1 MIRAPTTMRRRDFIA
16 ALGGAAALPFAA
28 RAQDKGPVIGFL
40 SALSEATVMR
50 HVMQFRRG
58 LGEAGFVPGQ
68 NATVE
73 FRWAEGRYD
82 RLPALAAELVRLP
95 VDVLVAQAP
104 PAALAAKAATST
116 IPIVFGVGVDPIEI
130 GLVASF
136 NRPGGNATGTTL
148 ITGPLGQKR
157 VEILRELAPRAKV
170 VATLVNPLSPD
181 GPPEMRDVQKAAE
194 ANGLQLR
201 IVHASTAAE
210 IDAAFTSLDGQRP
223 DALLVGSD
231 PLLVIQRQRVVDRVA
246 RAGLI
251 AVYPFREFTEVGG
264 LLSYGT
270 NVANTYRQIGIYA
283 GRILKGAKPADLP
296 VINPTVF
303 ELVINLK
310 AAREQ
315 GIDIPPVLH
324 ARSDEVIE

>member
-1 MIRAPTTMRRRDFIA
+1 MRRREFIA
-16 ALGGAAALPFAA
+16 LLGAGAAAWPLVA
-28 RAQDKGPVIGFL
+28 RAQQAMPTIGFL
-40 SALSEATVMR
+40 SALDEATVAR
-50 HVMQFRRG
+50 HLVQFRRG
-58 LGEAGFVPGQ
+58 LSEVGFVPGQ
-68 NATVE
+68 NVTVE
-73 FRWAEGRYD
+73 FRWARGQYD
-82 RLPALAAELVRLP
+82 RLPAMAAELVQRP
-95 VDVLVAQAP
+95 VDVLVAQSP

-116 IPIVFGVGVDPIEI
+116 IPTVFAVGPDPVEL

-136 NRPGGNATGTTL
+136 NRPGGNATGTSL

-170 VATLVNPLSPD
+170 LGMLVNPRSPD

-201 IVHASTAAE
+201 IVNATTAAE
-210 IDAAFTSLDGQRP
+210 IDAAFASLAAQRP

-231 PLLVIQRQRVVDRVA
+231 PFLVTENRRIIDHVA
-246 RAGLI
+246 RARLI
-251 AVYPFREFTEVGG
+251 AVYPFREFTEAGG

-270 NVANTYRQIGIYA
+270 NIANTFRQVGIYA

-296 VINPTVF
+296 VLNPTVF
-303 ELVINLK
+303 ELVVNLK
-310 AAREQ
+310 AAQAQ
-315 GIDIPPVLH
+315 GIDVPPVLH

>member
-1 MIRAPTTMRRRDFIA
+1 MRRRDFLGV
-16 ALGGAAALPFAA
+16 LGGAAAWPLVAN
-28 RAQDKGPVIGFL
+28 AQQQPVIGFL
-40 SALSEATVMR
+40 SALSEATVAG
-50 HVMQFRRG
+50 HLVQFRRG
-58 LGEAGFVPGQ
+58 LSEVGFVPGR
-68 NATVE
+68 NVTVD
-73 FRWAEGRYD
+73 FRWAGGQYD
-82 RLPALAAELVRLP
+82 RLPAMAAELVQRP
-95 VDVLVAQAP
+95 VDVLVAQSP

-116 IPIVFGVGVDPIEI
+116 IPIVFAVGLDPVEL

-157 VEILRELAPRAKV
+157 VEIVRELAPRAKV
-170 VATLVNPLSPD
+170 LGMLVNPVSPD
-181 GPPEMRDVQKAAE
+181 GPPEMRDVEKAAE

-201 IVHASTAAE
+201 IFNATTAAE
-210 IDAAFTSLDGQRP
+210 IDAAFDSLAAQRP

-231 PLLVIQRQRVVDRVA
+231 PFLVIHGQSIVDKVA
-246 RAGLI
+246 RARLI
-251 AVYPFREFTEVGG
+251 AVYPFREFTEAGG

-270 NVANTYRQIGIYA
+270 NIANTYRQVGIYA

-310 AAREQ
+310 AAQAQ